1 MMVTMSAPARIV
13 KAAEFKAKCL
23 ELMDSV
29 AESGGT
35 IVITKRGKPVAQL
48 SPVVS
53 RPATLLGYKSEQ
65 IEFVG
70 DVVAP
75 VEVQW
80 GPESPR
86 KRRPVRPRRRP

>member
-1 MMVTMSAPARIV
+1 MMVTMSAPARVV

-53 RPATLLGYKSEQ
+53 RPMTLVGYKSEQ

-75 VEVQW
+75 VEVEW
-80 GPESPR
+80 DPA
-86 KRRPVRPRRRP
+86 PRRRRSARTRRRS